1 MPKFTLKLDHPSVTL
16 FSPRGYGSMV
26 VEPGAEVDVP
36 GVLVTSRPEPK
47 DDEAPPAPLPDDAY
61 IVAINGEE
69 KAWPHA
75 LWELVGD
82 KTPAKKTEPVKAPA
96 VKES

>member
-1 MPKFTLKLDHPSVTL
+1 MPKFTLKVDHSVTL

-26 VEPGAEVDVP
+26 VEPEGEVDVP

-47 DDEAPPAPLPDDAY
+47 EGEAPLAPLPDDAY
-61 IVAINGEE
+61 IVVNNGEE

-75 LWELVGD
+75 LWVLAGD
-82 KTPAKKTEPVKAPA
+82 KPVKKTEPVKAPA
-96 VKES
+96 VKEN

>member
-1 MPKFTLKLDHPSVTL
+1 MPKFTLRADHPSVTL

-26 VEPGAEVDVP
+26 VEPGQEIDVP

-47 DDEAPPAPLPDDAY
+47 EDEAAPVPLPYDAY
-61 IVAINGEE
+61 IVVNNGEE

-75 LWELVGD
+75 LWELVGE
-82 KTPAKKTEPVKAPA
+82 KPVKKTEPAVKALP